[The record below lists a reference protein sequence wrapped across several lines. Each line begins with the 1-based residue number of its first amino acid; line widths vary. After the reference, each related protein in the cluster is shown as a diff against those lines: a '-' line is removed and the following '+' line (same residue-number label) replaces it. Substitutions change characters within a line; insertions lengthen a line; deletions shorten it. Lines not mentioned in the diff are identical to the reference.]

1 MYWGKWIELA
11 KYKTLSLRLG
21 VVAISRSI
29 ALLLVAMSAG
39 CSSMPDCR
47 NVMPI
52 ADANQPVI
60 TALGAELQREHLAG
74 TFDGLVW
81 VAQGDKVLL
90 QSAYGCADRS
100 ETVLNQATVISDMGS
115 IAKTFTA
122 AAVLQLAA
130 NHRLQLSATLGDFY
144 PTAPAELQTITIK
157 QLLAHDSG
165 LDNFHNESDFEV
177 MDKAEAERRILA
189 MPLIAKPGE
198 TIAYSNA
205 AYTLLAAIV
214 EKVSGQSFQDYIHS
228 NLLTPLKLQHTGFYQ
243 DSRLAGAQFARGYGG
258 DEAGQTTYDKTLT
271 WALLGAGGMV
281 TSVEDLAVWFAALH
295 SGAILPPEQP
305 NLVFSAANERW
316 LLGSFAKLEVNGE
329 AIVQMGGSTDYGYTA
344 LLQFVPARD
353 LLIILL
359 FNAHDSK
366 YGNATHHRISRHHI
380 LPILLADSAD

>member
-1 MYWGKWIELA
+1 MPVTNNLA
-11 KYKTLSLRLG
+11 KCVRPDNQHQIAPQDAKGRDQEGDRQGAQGPDIGDQPEVDQIGEGGADEADRQHAGPHLG
-21 VVAISRSI
+21 E
-29 ALLLVAMSAG
+29 G
-39 CSSMPDCR
+39 
-47 NVMPI
+47 
-52 ADANQPVI
+52 PVDGGACHQGV
-60 TALGAELQREHLAG
+60 TEEGEQEEAGAELAAKGHQLGVEAAPLADPAPG
-74 TFDGLVW
+74 
-81 VAQGDKVLL
+81 Q
-90 QSAYGCADRS
+90 
-100 ETVLNQATVISDMGS
+100 ETG
-115 IAKTFTA
+115 
-122 AAVLQLAA
+122 
-130 NHRLQLSATLGDFY
+130 
-144 PTAPAELQTITIK
+144 
-157 QLLAHDSG
+157 
-165 LDNFHNESDFEV
+165 
-177 MDKAEAERRILA
+177 
-189 MPLIAKPGE
+189 
-198 TIAYSNA
+198 
-205 AYTLLAAIV
+205 AAI
-214 EKVSGQSFQDYIHS
+214 
-228 NLLTPLKLQHTGFYQ
+228 
-243 DSRLAGAQFARGYGG
+243 AGGG